1 MNNIIILTVSLLALV
16 GILYIFVSA
25 LKYIIK
31 K

>member
-16 GILYIFVSA
+16 GILYIFVAA

>member
-16 GILYIFVSA
+16 GIFYIFVAA